1 MSTARGVRY
10 PMTRVNHATRGV
22 SQLGLSCEAR
32 NHRYRVN
39 PEGARAR
46 WGLSQVVHPCTS
58 IDTWQRDVIGEGKKE
73 REKKR
78 KKERKKKSRVEH
90 TCDPFVSKCYPS
102 ADRRPFHHLQ
112 GAKGRKKEM
121 LEGSHALGTFF
132 RTRLSA
138 TVSPLYSSLRHFFSL
153 FISWHRMMDLMFMLS
168 IDSFDSLFLYFF
180 FCFFICVFIS
190 IEI

>member
-39 PEGARAR
+39 SEGARAR
-46 WGLSQVVHPCTS
+46 WGLSQVVHSCTS
-58 IDTWQRDVIGEGKKE
+58 IDTWQRDVIGEGRKE
-73 REKKR
+73 REKKE
-78 KKERKKKSRVEH
+78 KERKKKSLAEH

-102 ADRRPFHHLQ
+102 ADRRPRHHFQ

-121 LEGSHALGTFF
+121 LEGSHALGAFF

-138 TVSPLYSSLRHFFSL
+138 TVSPVYSSLRHSSL
-153 FISWHRMMDLMFMLS
+153 SWCRMMDLA
-168 IDSFDSLFLYFF
+168 
-180 FCFFICVFIS
+180 C
-190 IEI
+190 